1 MYKGFNESEF
11 IGWLS
16 NEFIVNRFAIDLVQ
30 NIIEYAHKHEHVSK
44 DMFCQFVADMIP
56 EVEML
61 EVARFC
67 DSEILTDST
76 IKQLGRAK

>member
-1 MYKGFNESEF
+1 MYRGFNESEF
-11 IGWLS
+11 MEWLE
-16 NEFIVNRFAIDLVQ
+16 NEFTMNRFAIELVQ
-30 NIIEYAHKHEHVSK
+30 NIIEYAHRHEHVSK

-56 EVEML
+56 DLDML